1 MSLEMTLGMAMVVTM
16 LGTLLAKY
24 VTSNRTVRLRERLAD
39 AESELR
45 AARGQLKVIEN
56 ERAISGRNV
65 NQLERKKERLEK
77 QVQKFKKEIEE
88 SN

>member
-1 MSLEMTLGMAMVVTM
+1 MTLGMAMVVTM